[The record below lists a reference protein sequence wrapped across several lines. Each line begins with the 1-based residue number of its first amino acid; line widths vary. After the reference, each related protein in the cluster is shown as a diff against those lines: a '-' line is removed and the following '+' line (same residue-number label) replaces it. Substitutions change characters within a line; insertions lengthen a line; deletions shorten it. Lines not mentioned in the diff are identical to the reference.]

1 MTISVDNLN
10 NPEYRDWAK
19 QNDCVLGALFTI
31 DLLRGKWKLFLLYQ
45 LSCGT
50 KRFNELLK
58 RCDNISE
65 SVLARKLN
73 ELQKDGLISKK
84 IYPEIP
90 PHTDYSLTPKGEL
103 LMKVINDLNQFGDE
117 NIDDVQTLRKQL
129 S

>member
-1 MTISVDNLN
+1 MTISVDKLS
-10 NPEYRDWAK
+10 NPKYREWAK

-31 DLLRGKWKLFLLYQ
+31 DLLRGKWKAFLLYQ
-45 LSCGT
+45 LSCGS

-58 RCDNISE
+58 RCGSISE

-90 PHTDYSLTPKGEL
+90 PHTDYSLTEKGKA
-103 LMKVINDLNQFGDE
+103 LMKVINELNQFGE
-117 NIDDVQTLRKQL
+117 QNINDVRTLKL
-129 S
+129 HSS